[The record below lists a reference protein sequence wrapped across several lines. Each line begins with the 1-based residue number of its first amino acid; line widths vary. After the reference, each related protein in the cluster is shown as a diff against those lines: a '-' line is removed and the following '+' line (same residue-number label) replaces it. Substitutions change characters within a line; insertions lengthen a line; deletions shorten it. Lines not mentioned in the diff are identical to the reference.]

1 MIDLRSDTVTVPSEQ
16 MLETIKVSSL
26 KDVFFDVDSTTR
38 ALEDRCAKKFGFED
52 AMFVVSGT
60 MANQVA
66 IKTHTTSGDEVLIDQ
81 SYHIHYYESG
91 ATAIISGVHLQAI
104 HTTDGIITP
113 DSVEAVLASRTR
125 SVYGNKIKL
134 LCLENSINYHSGK
147 IFAFDKLKNISLF
160 ARSQGWRVH
169 LDGARIFNAI
179 AKEKV
184 HPKLYG
190 DIADSMMI
198 SLNKG
203 LGVPFGAI
211 LMGSKSFIK
220 NARIYNK
227 WFGGG
232 LHQSG
237 LLAGMGL
244 YAIDHNVSRIEDDN
258 DNATLLALL
267 INKANIQ
274 NLHIPSVET
283 NIVILDLSKLKIPA
297 LELISL
303 LSTKG
308 IMLHEW
314 SEYRARAVTN
324 LNVSDEDVTSGA
336 REIISAIKVL
346 VDQNKLNQRK
356 L

>member
-1 MIDLRSDTVTVPSEQ
+1 MIDLRSDTVTVPSEK
-16 MLETIKVSSL
+16 MLETVKLSSC
-26 KDVFFDVDSTTR
+26 KDAFFDIDSTTR
-38 ALEDRCAKKFGFED
+38 ALEDKFAEKFGFED

-66 IKTHTTSGDEVLIDQ
+66 IKVHTIPGDDVLIDQ

-91 ATAIISGVHLQAI
+91 ATAIISGAHLQAI

-113 DSVEAVLASRTR
+113 DSVEAVLASRTK

-184 HPKLYG
+184 CPKLYG

-203 LGVPFGAI
+203 LGAPFGAI
-211 LMGSKSFIK
+211 LMGSKSLIK

-244 YAIDHNVSRIEDDN
+244 YAIDNNVSRIEDDN
-258 DNATLLALL
+258 NHATILASL
-267 INKANIQ
+267 IKEAKIKDLRMPN
-274 NLHIPSVET
+274 VDT
-283 NIVILDLSKLKIPA
+283 NIVMLDLSKLKIPA
-297 LELISL
+297 VRLVQL
-303 LSTKG
+303 LATKG

-314 SEYRARAVTN
+314 SEYVLRVVTN
-324 LNVSDEDVTSGA
+324 LNVSELDVRHSA
-336 REIISAIKVL
+336 KEIGSTIKVL
-346 VDQNKLNQRK
+346 IDQNKLNTRN